1 MRCCSAAGRLPIRGS
16 AAPSGAAPVSESCS
30 RVSVKSALS
39 DGVASEMIDNEEDER
54 ARLGHRIEGGGGL
67 EVGERQV
74 GGGAPGQAAPGGG
87 VVGDG
92 DVAVERALVGGA
104 LLTPALDLVHEAHMD
119 LLPLCHRR

>member
-1 MRCCSAAGRLPIRGS
+1 
-16 AAPSGAAPVSESCS
+16 
-30 RVSVKSALS
+30 
-39 DGVASEMIDNEEDER
+39 MIDDEEDEPLP
-54 ARLGHRIEGGGGL
+54 AWGIASNGGGGL

-74 GGGAPGQAAPGGG
+74 GGGARARAAAGRV

-92 DVAVERALVGGA
+92 DVAVERALVGSA